1 MIYILDPEADSEIT
15 QYSTSYLNVN
25 TVHSSV
31 SLPAAA
37 EPEEALPRLAGR
49 LGLVHLA
56 RHLTHRMRGQ
66 RAATSAGQEGEMP
79 PEPAQKNGQRA
90 KLGDVSCV

>member
-1 MIYILDPEADSEIT
+1 MPLPAVRARLFLVT
-15 QYSTSYLNVN
+15 NLNVN

-31 SLPAAA
+31 SLPVAA
-37 EPEEALPRLAGR
+37 EPEETLPHLAGR

-66 RAATSAGQEGEMP
+66 RAANSVGQDGEMP
-79 PEPAQKNGQRA
+79 PVLAQKNGQRA
-90 KLGDVSCV
+90 KLGDLSV